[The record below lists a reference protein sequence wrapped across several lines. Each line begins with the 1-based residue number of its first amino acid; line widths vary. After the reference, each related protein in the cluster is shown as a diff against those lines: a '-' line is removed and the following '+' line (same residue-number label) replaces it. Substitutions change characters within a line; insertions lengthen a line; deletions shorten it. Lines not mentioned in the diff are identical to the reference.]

1 MTIISAFMQGA
12 TKSQVL
18 LDATQHSN
26 PPHMTWEMLLVAL
39 SRCRRPEDFLIF
51 GNGFERFGK
60 LKANIITVAWLA
72 GFVDDRGPGTS
83 HSQWN
88 AQAAVAKLRELRLSQ
103 SVHKK

>member
-1 MTIISAFMQGA
+1 MQGA

-18 LDATQHSN
+18 LDATQHST

-51 GNGFERFGK
+51 GNGYERFRK

-72 GFVDDRGPGTS
+72 GFVDDRGTS

-88 AQAAVAKLRELRLSQ
+88 AQSAVAKLRELRLS
-103 SVHKK
+103 VHKNE

>member
-1 MTIISAFMQGA
+1 MQGA

-18 LDATQHSN
+18 LDATQHST

-51 GNGFERFGK
+51 GNGCERFAK

-72 GFVDDRGPGTS
+72 GFKDDLGVHT
-83 HSQWN
+83 SQWN
-88 AQAAVAKLRELRLSQ
+88 AQLAVAKLHELRRAAAPREE
-103 SVHKK
+103 